1 MSRPSRLV
9 LLLSLILIGDSVA
22 NDYNNPSSHQPTVTS
37 SPIHVS
43 EQQSVRN
50 YQQQQQQPSVLTQSY
65 QVLPESRNYYQYP
78 QYLPTHHGYS
88 NIQTVGQPY
97 QMYGSSSGSN
107 SASSIVSGGN
117 SEGYGYSAQS
127 PIPTLAPTP
136 VTVPERH
143 RPYSPSP
150 TPASPFSENRERE
163 SQHGRAPGHQA
174 PSSQGRRFPA
184 PPPSP
189 FMIHPK
195 PVLSYGAANPFLAN
209 LPPAQG
215 VYGSPVESSHRGDAI
230 RAFSELNPEIAGY
243 DGSSGAAPAPPPGS
257 SASVDD
263 TWEALEASIDANT
276 RRRHRN
282 F

>member
-1 MSRPSRLV
+1 MSRLV
-9 LLLSLILIGDSVA
+9 LLFSLLFIGDSVA
-22 NDYNNPSSHQPTVTS
+22 NDYSNPSTSHIVTS
-37 SPIHVS
+37 APIHVS
-43 EQQSVRN
+43 EQQSSRH
-50 YQQQQQQPSVLTQSY
+50 YSQLQQQQQQPSVLTQSY

-78 QYLPTHHGYS
+78 QYLPTHAGYS

-97 QMYGSSSGSN
+97 QMYGNSQGSN
-107 SASSIVSGGN
+107 IVSGGSGS
-117 SEGYGYSAQS
+117 SESYGYSA
-127 PIPTLAPTP
+127 PAPVPTLAPVP
-136 VTVPERH
+136 VTVTERH
-143 RPYSPSP
+143 RSFSVTP
-150 TPASPFSENRERE
+150 TPPAPIAENRERE

-174 PSSQGRRFPA
+174 PSSQQGRRFPA

-189 FMIHPK
+189 FVK

-215 VYGSPVESSHRGDAI
+215 VYGAPVDSSHR
-230 RAFSELNPEIAGY
+230 GY

-263 TWEALEASIDANT
+263 TWEALEASLDANT
-276 RRRHRN
+276 RRRHRI